1 MQVAQHREALIQYA
15 DTEEVLVE
23 DVCLVTAEE
32 DEALVETTI
41 YPPISPR
48 VNTPIPQS
56 HQPEQEVVTLEQY
69 KKTLTVEKRY

>member
-1 MQVAQHREALIQYA
+1 MQAAQHQEALIQYA

-41 YPPISPR
+41 YAR
-48 VNTPIPQS
+48 QS
-56 HQPEQEVVTLEQY
+56 ALE
-69 KKTLTVEKRY
+69 

>member
-1 MQVAQHREALIQYA
+1 MQAAQHQETLIQYA

-41 YPPISPR
+41 YAR
-48 VNTPIPQS
+48 QS
-56 HQPEQEVVTLEQY
+56 ALEWTHQY
-69 KKTLTVEKRY
+69 HNHIN